1 MPFKTRCKV
10 SETNLPLYPMK
21 KSLFAS
27 FSLAIIVCLSV
38 CQQSCG
44 KKNVNMLDSFKND
57 SNSVATTSND
67 PDANLDWS
75 DSIAPASWTKVE
87 LVTTK
92 GTMVVALNPAQKIH
106 TANFIKLVKS
116 GYYNGL
122 LFHRVIKDFMIQSG
136 DPKSK
141 NAVAGQPLGDGDPGY
156 LLDNEIKDT
165 LYHFRGALSAARMPE
180 SVNPLRK
187 SSGSQFFIVSGNK
200 SSEQEFKRS
209 LESQAFQIFLANP
222 NNQKYKEKGMALSQ
236 AGDAK
241 ALRELEA
248 EVAQLMNPIV
258 DELYNKVPKNIIKRY
273 QYWGGA
279 PSLDNQYTVFGKLI
293 KGYYVLDAI
302 EKVAT
307 DQSDRPEQD
316 IKIISAKVL

>member
-1 MPFKTRCKV
+1 
-10 SETNLPLYPMK
+10 MK
-21 KSLFAS
+21 KSLFAT
-27 FSLAIIVCLSV
+27 FSIAILICLSV

-44 KKNVNMLDSFKND
+44 KKNVNMLDSFVND
-57 SNSVATTSND
+57 SNNATTSNND
-67 PDANLDWS
+67 PDAKLDWS
-75 DSIAPASWTKVE
+75 DSTAPVSWPRVE
-87 LVTTK
+87 LTTSK
-92 GTMVVALNPAQKIH
+92 GIMVVALNPAQKIH

-122 LFHRVIKDFMIQSG
+122 LFHRVIRDFMIQSG

-156 LLDNEIKDT
+156 LLDNEIRDT

-180 SVNPLRK
+180 SMNPMRK

-200 SSEQEFKRS
+200 SGEDVFKRS

-222 NNQKYKEKGMALSQ
+222 QNQQYKEKGMALSQ
-236 AGDAK
+236 AGNNE

-258 DELYNKVPKNIIKRY
+258 DELYNKVPKNVIKRY

-293 KGYYVLDAI
+293 KGYHVLDAI

-316 IKIISAKVL
+316 VKIISAKLL

>member
-1 MPFKTRCKV
+1 
-10 SETNLPLYPMK
+10 MK

-27 FSLAIIVCLSV
+27 FSLAILICLSV

-44 KKNVNMLDSFKND
+44 KKNVNMLDSFQND
-57 SNSVATTSND
+57 SNNATTANND
-67 PDANLDWS
+67 PDSKLDWS
-75 DSIAPASWTKVE
+75 DSTAPASWTKVE

-106 TANFIKLVKS
+106 TANFLKLVKS

-180 SVNPLRK
+180 SVNPMRK
-187 SSGSQFFIVSGNK
+187 SSGSQFFIVTGNK
-200 SSEQEFKRS
+200 TSEEEFKRT

-222 NNQKYKEKGMALSQ
+222 ANQKYKEKGMALSQ

-258 DELYNKVPKNIIKRY
+258 DDLFSKVPKNIIKRY

-279 PSLDNQYTVFGKLI
+279 SSLDNQYTVFGKLI

-316 IKIISAKVL
+316 VKIISAKVL